1 MTDKSGAA
9 HLPAKFIDGS
19 IMRHIWVMTSTASIG
34 LVGIFLVDLIDMLF
48 LSMLGSDDIIAG
60 VGFASSI
67 SFFTISLS
75 IGITISM
82 AALVSRM
89 IGQRNVEQ
97 AKRYVVNV
105 AVLALTLTSTMA
117 CIIWFNLPFLFRLL
131 GADEGALAVGVSY
144 LQIILPSL
152 PILATG
158 MAMSAALRAVGD
170 ARLSMLT
177 TLIGGGVN
185 AVLDPI
191 FIFALSM
198 GVEGA
203 AIASVM
209 ARFVVLGIAFWGVT
223 RKHNLMK
230 AFVYND
236 FVEDFKP
243 IFKVAGPAMLTN
255 LATPIGNAIVIKMV
269 AQFGAAYV
277 AGFAIVGRIS
287 PVAFAL
293 VFALSGAIAPII
305 GQNFGALNFARI
317 RETLSNAL
325 IFNAVYVTLVSVLL
339 YILQEPI
346 ITLFKLEGEAAEL
359 VRIFCTWIAI
369 TFIFNGAQFVSNS
382 AFNNLG
388 KPMYA
393 TWFNVGRS
401 TVGTLPF
408 VYLGGEIA
416 GAAGVLAGQAVGG
429 MIFALA
435 GVAIAFRHISN
446 LTKNNNTAIPAEHR
460 HSREGGNPAL

>member
-1 MTDKSGAA
+1 MTDKTGVL

-19 IMRHIWVMTSTASIG
+19 IMRHIWVMTSTSAIG
-34 LVGIFLVDLIDMLF
+34 LVGVFFVDLIDILF

-60 VGFASSI
+60 VGFAASI
-67 SFFTISLS
+67 SFFTVSLS

-89 IGQRNVEQ
+89 IGQRKVDQ

-105 AVLALTLTSTMA
+105 TVLALVLTGTMA

-131 GADEGALAVGVSY
+131 GADEGPLNVGVSY
-144 LQIILPSL
+144 LQILLPSL
-152 PILATG
+152 PILAAG

-203 AIASVM
+203 AIASVI
-209 ARFVVLGIAFWGVT
+209 ARFVVLGIAFYGVT
-223 RKHNLMK
+223 RKHKLMK
-230 AFVYND
+230 TFVYKD
-236 FVEDFKP
+236 FIEDFRP
-243 IFKVAGPAMLTN
+243 IFKIAGPAMLTN
-255 LATPIGNAIVIKMV
+255 VATPIGNAIVIKAI
-269 AQFGAAYV
+269 AQFGGAYV
-277 AGFAIVGRIS
+277 AGFAIIGRIS

-305 GQNFGALNFARI
+305 GQNFGALNFSRI
-317 RETLSNAL
+317 RETLNNSL
-325 IFNAVYVTLVSVLL
+325 VFNAVYVTLVSILL
-339 YILQEPI
+339 YILQDPI

-359 VRIFCTWIAI
+359 MRIFCTWIAI
-369 TFIFNGAQFVSNS
+369 TFIFNGVQYISNS
-382 AFNNLG
+382 VFNNLG

-393 TWFNVGRS
+393 TWFNVGKS
-401 TVGTLPF
+401 TLGTLPF
-408 VYLGGEIA
+408 VYLGGQMA
-416 GAAGVLAGQAVGG
+416 GAMGVLIGQAAGG
-429 MIFALA
+429 MIFAVA
-435 GVAIAFRHISN
+435 GMVAAFRHISS
-446 LTKNNNTAIPAEHR
+446 LANTHEANADRQETTV
-460 HSREGGNPAL
+460 

>member
-1 MTDKSGAA
+1 MTDKTGVP

-19 IMRHIWVMTSTASIG
+19 IMRHIWVMTSTSAIG
-34 LVGIFLVDLIDMLF
+34 LVGVFFVDLIDILF

-60 VGFASSI
+60 VGFAASI
-67 SFFTISLS
+67 SFFTVSLS

-89 IGQRNVEQ
+89 IGQRKVDQ

-105 AVLALTLTSTMA
+105 TVLALVLTGTMA

-131 GADEGALAVGVSY
+131 GADEGPLNVGVSY
-144 LQIILPSL
+144 LQILLPSL
-152 PILATG
+152 PILAAG

-191 FIFALSM
+191 FIFVLSM

-203 AIASVM
+203 AIASVI
-209 ARFVVLGIAFWGVT
+209 ARLVVLGIAFYGVT
-223 RKHNLMK
+223 RKHKLMK
-230 AFVYND
+230 TFVYKD
-236 FVEDFKP
+236 FIEDFRP
-243 IFKVAGPAMLTN
+243 IFKIAGPAMLTN
-255 LATPIGNAIVIKMV
+255 VATPIGNAIVIKAI
-269 AQFGAAYV
+269 AQFGGAYV
-277 AGFAIVGRIS
+277 AGFAIIGRIS

-305 GQNFGALNFARI
+305 GQNFGALNFSRI
-317 RETLSNAL
+317 RETLNNSL
-325 IFNAVYVTLVSVLL
+325 VFNAVYVTLVSILL
-339 YILQEPI
+339 YILQDPI

-359 VRIFCTWIAI
+359 MRIFCTWIAI
-369 TFIFNGAQFVSNS
+369 TFIFNGVQFISNS
-382 AFNNLG
+382 VFNNLG

-393 TWFNVGRS
+393 TWFNVGKS
-401 TVGTLPF
+401 TLGTLPF
-408 VYLGGEIA
+408 VYLGGQMA
-416 GAAGVLAGQAVGG
+416 GAIGVLIGQAAGG
-429 MIFALA
+429 MIFAMA
-435 GVAIAFRHISN
+435 GMVVAFRHISS
-446 LTKNNNTAIPAEHR
+446 LANTHKANADRQETTV
-460 HSREGGNPAL
+460 

>member
-1 MTDKSGAA
+1 MTDKTGVP

-19 IMRHIWVMTSTASIG
+19 IMRHIWVMTSTSAIG
-34 LVGIFLVDLIDMLF
+34 LVGVFFVDLIDILF

-60 VGFASSI
+60 VGFAASI
-67 SFFTISLS
+67 SFFTVSLS

-89 IGQRNVEQ
+89 IGQRKVDQ

-105 AVLALTLTSTMA
+105 TVLALVLTGTMA

-131 GADEGALAVGVSY
+131 GADEGPLNVGVSY
-144 LQIILPSL
+144 LQILLPSL
-152 PILATG
+152 PILAAG

-191 FIFALSM
+191 FIFVLSM

-203 AIASVM
+203 AIASVI
-209 ARFVVLGIAFWGVT
+209 ARLVVLGIAFYGVT
-223 RKHNLMK
+223 RKHKLMK
-230 AFVYND
+230 TFVYND
-236 FVEDFKP
+236 FIEDFRP
-243 IFKVAGPAMLTN
+243 IFKIAGPAMLTN
-255 LATPIGNAIVIKMV
+255 VATPIGNAIVIKAI
-269 AQFGAAYV
+269 AQFGGAYV
-277 AGFAIVGRIS
+277 AGFAIIGRIS

-305 GQNFGALNFARI
+305 GQNFGALNFSRI
-317 RETLSNAL
+317 RETLNNSL
-325 IFNAVYVTLVSVLL
+325 VFNAVYVTLVSILL
-339 YILQEPI
+339 YILQDPI

-359 VRIFCTWIAI
+359 MRIFCTWIAI
-369 TFIFNGAQFVSNS
+369 TFIFNGVQFISNS
-382 AFNNLG
+382 VFNNLG

-393 TWFNVGRS
+393 TWFNVGKS
-401 TVGTLPF
+401 TLGTLPF
-408 VYLGGEIA
+408 VYLGGQMA
-416 GAAGVLAGQAVGG
+416 GAIGVLIGQAAGG
-429 MIFALA
+429 MIFAMA
-435 GVAIAFRHISN
+435 GMVVAFRHISS
-446 LTKNNNTAIPAEHR
+446 LANTHKANADRQETTV
-460 HSREGGNPAL
+460 

>member
-1 MTDKSGAA
+1 MTDKTGVP

-19 IMRHIWVMTSTASIG
+19 IMRHIWVMTSTSAIG
-34 LVGIFLVDLIDMLF
+34 LVGVFFVDLIDILF

-60 VGFASSI
+60 VGFAASI
-67 SFFTISLS
+67 SFFTVSLS

-89 IGQRNVEQ
+89 IGQRKVDQ

-105 AVLALTLTSTMA
+105 TVLALVLTGTMA

-131 GADEGALAVGVSY
+131 GADEGPLNVGVSY
-144 LQIILPSL
+144 LQILLPSL
-152 PILATG
+152 PILAAG

-203 AIASVM
+203 AIASVI
-209 ARFVVLGIAFWGVT
+209 ARFVVLGIAFYGVT
-223 RKHNLMK
+223 RKHKLMK
-230 AFVYND
+230 TFVYKD
-236 FVEDFKP
+236 FIEDFRP
-243 IFKVAGPAMLTN
+243 IFKIAGPAMLTN
-255 LATPIGNAIVIKMV
+255 VATPIGNAIVIKAI
-269 AQFGAAYV
+269 AQFGGAYV
-277 AGFAIVGRIS
+277 AGFAIIGRIS

-305 GQNFGALNFARI
+305 GQNFGALNFSRI
-317 RETLSNAL
+317 RETLNNSL
-325 IFNAVYVTLVSVLL
+325 IFNAVYVTLVSILL
-339 YILQEPI
+339 YILQDPI
-346 ITLFKLEGEAAEL
+346 ITLFELEGEAAEL
-359 VRIFCTWIAI
+359 MRIFCTWIAI
-369 TFIFNGAQFVSNS
+369 TFIFNGVQFISNS
-382 AFNNLG
+382 VFNNLG

-393 TWFNVGRS
+393 TWFNVGKS
-401 TVGTLPF
+401 TLGTLPF
-408 VYLGGEIA
+408 VYLGSQMA
-416 GAAGVLAGQAVGG
+416 GAIGVLIGQAAGG
-429 MIFALA
+429 MIFAVA
-435 GVAIAFRHISN
+435 GMVVAFRHISSLASTHEAN
-446 LTKNNNTAIPAEHR
+446 ADRQETTV
-460 HSREGGNPAL
+460 